1 MAAQASTPKYSGS
14 VVDAVRRER
23 VQRSKAAAGPVL
35 SLPYLSAYPAA
46 LQAQVRGWL
55 AEDKAEAWL
64 LRKHPE
70 AHCVRTDKG
79 LYDYVDALKSRHM
92 RNAGTLNKVA
102 YDGRIHVVHNALGLH
117 TRRTL
122 VQGGRLNARH
132 EIRIGALFK
141 QAPEAFLRMIVV
153 HELAHLREP
162 DHDKAFYQL
171 CTHME
176 PDYHQL
182 EFELR
187 LYLSWMD
194 YSGRR
199 LWQAP
204 A

>member
-1 MAAQASTPKYSGS
+1 
-14 VVDAVRRER
+14 
-23 VQRSKAAAGPVL
+23 
-35 SLPYLSAYPAA
+35 
-46 LQAQVRGWL
+46 
-55 AEDKAEAWL
+55 
-64 LRKHPE
+64 
-70 AHCVRTDKG
+70 
-79 LYDYVDALKSRHM
+79 M

-117 TRRTL
+117 TRRTV
-122 VQGGRLNARH
+122 VQGSRLNARH

-194 YSGRR
+194 HSGRR
-199 LWQAP
+199 LWQAQP
-204 A
+204 